1 MSYLGNSPAARFS
14 AMDKQTITGDGTT
27 GPYTLTHAVGNEQ
40 EIEVFVN
47 NVRQEPSVAYNVVGT
62 ALTMTGNV
70 ASTDD
75 FYVVFQGKAQQTAT
89 HPSGSALQATT
100 GTFSSNVDVGGSL
113 LVNTVK
119 DGANTNTAMTISSSG
134 LVTLPNSVYITRFSL
149 QSNLTA
155 NGDLTDWA
163 SPSLSKQV
171 SSIGTVVT
179 VSSGV
184 FTFPVTGIW
193 RIHANLRVLAI
204 SDTSVGLSYAV
215 STDGGSTFTD
225 DYVFGSEGDGS
236 TSTNT
241 GSIVLTDYLNVD
253 NVSNVKM
260 KIVGDSISAS
270 SYVQGIASSSG
281 MRTWVS
287 FERITDAQ

>member
-1 MSYLGNSPAARFS
+1 MSKIYVNEIRHSGGAVAAMQF
-14 AMDKQTITGDGTT
+14 D
-27 GPYTLTHAVGNEQ
+27 
-40 EIEVFVN
+40 
-47 NVRQEPSVAYNVVGT
+47 
-62 ALTMTGNV
+62 
-70 ASTDD
+70 ST
-75 FYVVFQGKAQQTAT
+75 
-89 HPSGSALQATT
+89 
-100 GTFSSNVDVGGSL
+100 
-113 LVNTVK
+113 
-119 DGANTNTAMTISSSG
+119 G
-134 LVTLPNSVYITRFSL
+134 LVSLPNSVYITRFSL

-171 SSIGTVVT
+171 SSIGSAVT